1 MTGKLSGHLCSVRE
15 IRTDSASLYIDLGE
29 HGGGAKSPEK
39 SKAKFRRNVPS
50 DFRGKKLIFPVYR

>member
-1 MTGKLSGHLCSVRE
+1 MRE